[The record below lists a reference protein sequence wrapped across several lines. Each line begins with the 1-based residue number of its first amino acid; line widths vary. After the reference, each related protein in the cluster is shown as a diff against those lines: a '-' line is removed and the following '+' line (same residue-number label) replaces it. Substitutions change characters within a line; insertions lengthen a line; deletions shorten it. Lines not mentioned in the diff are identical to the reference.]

1 MSASASSA
9 GTAGIGSKTAFWAS
23 AALSYGVGSE
33 RGAQALGTG
42 NAAAQLGLGLG
53 LGPGLGAS
61 SARGAG
67 IGVGSRFRAAKLVLR
82 PQSRNKGRGL
92 IHRRTLAGSRFAK
105 SPQQR
110 KI

>member
-1 MSASASSA
+1 VSASASSA

-42 NAAAQLGLGLG
+42 NAAAQLGPGL
-53 LGPGLGAS
+53 GLGAS

-82 PQSRNKGRGL
+82 PQYRNKGRGL
-92 IHRRTLAGSRFAK
+92 LDRCTPGPA
-105 SPQQR
+105 
-110 KI
+110 